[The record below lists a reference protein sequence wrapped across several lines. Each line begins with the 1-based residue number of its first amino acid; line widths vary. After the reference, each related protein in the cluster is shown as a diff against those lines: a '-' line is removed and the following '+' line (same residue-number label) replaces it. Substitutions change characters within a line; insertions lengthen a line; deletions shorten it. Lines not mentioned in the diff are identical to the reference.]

1 MDVIDKQ
8 PSITDITNQI
18 NNLQANINKYKALIT
33 RYPPIGRAPN
43 VPMKREPQVIR
54 QIRYPPAGGEANIN
68 ELNDIISAN
77 TDSINELITSS
88 LLIQKKN
95 NYDAMDNQLPAL
107 VAKMSDLQ
115 SEYAILEKIYQNF
128 DGVNAANEYAEFKIT
143 TNFYTYVFYV
153 FLTIFVAVSL
163 FYIHRNPEV
172 KNLDR
177 FMLVL
182 ATFILVYYLYEYLT
196 TKPEVK
202 RWLMVLKSS
211 RAKLQKSGT
220 KFLSGKNQ

>member
-8 PSITDITNQI
+8 PTITDITNQI
-18 NNLQANINKYKALIT
+18 NNLKANISKYKALIT

-43 VPMKREPQVIR
+43 VPLKRQPQVSR
-54 QIRYPPAGGEANIN
+54 RIRYPPAGMEANIN

-77 TDSINELITSS
+77 TDSINDLIKST
-88 LLIQKKN
+88 LLTQKKN
-95 NYDAMDNQLPAL
+95 NYDAMDTQLPIL
-107 VAKMSDLQ
+107 LAKMSELQ
-115 SEYAILEKIYQNF
+115 SEYAILSKIYQNL
-128 DGVNAANEYAEFKIT
+128 DGVDAANEYAEFKIN

-153 FLTIFVAVSL
+153 FLTIFVSVSL

-177 FMLVL
+177 FMLGL

-196 TKPEVK
+196 TKSEVK
-202 RWLMVLKSS
+202 RWLMALKSS
-211 RAKLQKSGT
+211 RGILQKGGA

>member
-43 VPMKREPQVIR
+43 VPMKREPRVIR

-95 NYDAMDNQLPAL
+95 NYDAIDNQLPAL

>member
-1 MDVIDKQ
+1 
-8 PSITDITNQI
+8 
-18 NNLQANINKYKALIT
+18 
-33 RYPPIGRAPN
+33 
-43 VPMKREPQVIR
+43 MKREPRVIR

-95 NYDAMDNQLPAL
+95 NYDAIDNQLPAL